1 MTYNRYAAQ
10 IDRLAERFIT
20 HNLESKP
27 NAIISIDDLMAAY
40 VGYAYGKTI
49 PDERLIEKI
58 QTRFPGCRVDLG
70 KKMITGIDWIRPKP
84 KTVKKAVE
92 YKIKMLRWRL
102 ESFLHLYSRDKGF
115 TALEFA
121 NFRKE
126 SILSGRIIVEW
137 EKISLDESLEF
148 LNNPENSQCEKNGN
162 YFIKVVK

>member
-1 MTYNRYAAQ
+1 MTYRYAAQ

-20 HNLESKP
+20 HNLESKS
-27 NAIISIDDLMAAY
+27 NTVIAIDDLMAAY
-40 VGYAYGKTI
+40 VGYSYNQTI
-49 PDERLIEKI
+49 PIERLIEKI
-58 QTRFPGCRVDLG
+58 QTRFPGCEFDIE
-70 KKMITGIDWIRPKP
+70 KKMIKGIDWIRPKP

-126 SILSGRIIVEW
+126 SILSGRIIIEW
-137 EKISLDESLEF
+137 DKISLDESLEF